1 MHRCGRHFAFWCAAF
16 IFAGTRTYLASS
28 VAPEQTK
35 SQRSSTQ
42 ACPQENRFQVEEEG
56 QSCTPLDLPAPRI
69 SLASLHQGGYVQP
82 RLVLP
87 LRKTR
92 THEPGQQGMV
102 HKLRATLQPCE
113 VVAQNCEPEQ
123 IPEQETEARTPEGEE
138 DRWNSNGTRSFNAFW
153 YEGGRGSDW
162 RRGWSSHSSVG
173 QHYAQ
178 QNYDHQNAEHQW
190 THTYGTFFSREGQG
204 EGQGEGCWSRP
215 RIAAEASAGEATA
228 GSQGYRGYRSAQQS
242 YGRGRDGPRTSG
254 SEVDPQGGD
263 AATESREEQRSFE
276 RRNLCSGHSLER
288 VARVHDQE
296 APGAEDSV
304 FGEERIAADKVRRGQ
319 DKDHGPQDGDQ
330 VGGRIHDRG
339 QRGAGYLPEFRRRP
353 STFLRASGSH
363 RGLRRGSRDDSCRRR
378 RKAEVADPVGT
389 RIAVEDKEDVKRRSQ
404 VTFNPTVSIG
414 ISNLDNHYADVLFL
428 IESEALDHWDSK
440 PWAMHSGTYV
450 DEALEAILC
459 HGQGRSGRLCHGDP
473 RRAQGCD
480 LLDYAYVELY
490 ALGRDSRETDELG
503 GRGLLQGFDTAEK
516 RRQIRTFG
524 LHNWPC
530 GQRTWTEPTIGGDV
544 APTKLARK
552 EILHIIAELWTEL
565 WHLFPRV
572 YLAGLQESEHCVNLD
587 FIVEFLGEET
597 AMCNVPVLIE
607 SMNCETLRKKS
618 FAAYVDHI
626 ASWRS
631 IAAVCG
637 LDSSKMTRKG
647 NGGVIWIG
655 NRVVVDDQPF
665 LVLPGM
671 RVTFEAPMD
680 MERSDGDGPHGTKRA
695 RLGGEA
701 QPSSSS
707 RPSQAVSSQ
716 EVPADGPSTDQ
727 GSDAQGGIIEA
738 EEPFAHLFHHYTDHA
753 RSRLTPARGPNLG
766 RLAFQR
772 RARVAEIWGIPV
784 DHVMGL
790 HPVRA
795 RPYDIPNDEEILI
808 TRWRAD
814 DYFKRWQ
821 DDVQVLLD
829 LVIDGSIIEQP
840 IKRRSVRWIRSVM
853 SRMSILRWLRID
865 DYCTQV
871 SNDQCRVWINNDE
884 LLLAEGRQVRMQMGD
899 YVRVVVPEDE
909 SRSVLEHGRALRR
922 RERLQQQE
930 TFFTDLSPTSSG
942 YEEDEESDESGNTDA
957 SRRTVEEPEPHAAM
971 DEGTQEISLL
981 EALDDV
987 CGYRP
992 PPVGEPTVSDLPF
1005 DEVWDLL
1012 VWLDSAITQPSW
1024 MPPAG
1029 FVWPDCCWQ
1038 WLEEDW
1044 WMLQHVDELRFYTD
1058 GSKASTGA
1066 GAAVVLFVRSGENW
1080 HYGGY
1085 LSQPC
1090 AVACAHY
1097 SELLALTMSFHWL
1110 NNLLMYCALS
1120 QSSLPDVTFAFDA
1133 TSAGYKAF
1141 GNWSATSYVEE
1152 AENIRSVWF
1161 MITHRYNFHWSLEHV
1176 RSHQGEPG
1184 NEMADLLAKAASG
1197 GNFAC
1202 RSTSTWGQ
1210 YLMLTRDANVKWLWA
1225 LWKPEWKAYWEGRA
1239 LHLPQEPSTTP
1250 DTACLNHVGTSREDI
1265 SQWARFHCNVATAN
1279 VLSLMPNSKK
1289 MNPMGLQGKARTES
1303 IMQMAQEAQLHI
1315 VGLQETRVK
1324 KLPKSDTE
1332 HYFVFGGAA
1341 SQSGHYG
1348 TQLWFSKSHALDVDN
1363 RCFFERSHFKILCQG
1378 ERILSI
1384 RVWAPFFRAVVVCAH
1399 APHTQHAEEDRKMWW
1414 ENLKNSTPHKYKDWP
1429 HVLLI
1434 DANARVGE
1442 FPNQHVGDHQGD
1454 LQDSNGD
1461 YLTEYLMEYNLW
1473 LPSTFDTVHEG
1484 AGGTWHHHNKDSWC
1498 RGDYVALPMQWQL
1511 EFCHSAVR
1519 PDIDIT
1525 LTKQDHQ
1532 VVYAG
1537 FRWQG
1542 LTSSGSKRPSW
1553 SYVKYDTAGLID
1565 YFKGK
1570 DGDSWRNSL
1579 RSILPDCDWST
1590 DVHSHTAFLQR
1601 NLAHW
1606 MQNSCGPLRATPKK
1620 KTMSQETWTLVQRK
1634 RALRREFFDNSAS
1647 RRRSTLRAVFDCWN
1661 GKETLWP
1668 LETKDEAHK
1677 AAQDLHELQ
1686 GLSRQVT
1693 AALRKDDVAY
1703 FQNVAASMGDAD
1715 DPTAGQNIWRKI
1727 RWALP
1732 KFKQRSQQSPL
1743 LLDSLDD
1750 QWYGHFAD
1758 LEAGHMVTPE
1768 ELLQRCTTRQRK
1780 RARQPVKSLSLL
1792 PTLVDTEKVLRR
1804 VQANKTPGPDQ
1815 LPNSLYKHAASVL
1828 APAVHDVYLKTYT
1841 WECEAVQCK
1850 GGWMVP
1856 IYKSGDRE
1864 QARSYR
1870 GIMLLSTLGKCFH
1883 SWVRQQLMA
1892 HITDVRL
1899 PTQIGGFSHQQ
1910 SQFGSQC
1917 IQTIARICCAKQ
1929 LSHAC
1934 LFVDVRGAYHY
1945 LIRELVLGIEDNE
1958 DLKAVIASITAQGM
1972 DPRGVERWSSI
1983 PGILERVKADPKLV
1997 SLLREIHTDTW
2008 MSMARTGDTM
2018 RTRRGSRPGS
2028 PVADAIYHVLMMD
2041 IHIEIHRI
2049 LESYAPVLSG
2059 FEAASIPVSA
2069 ITWADDLAVPI
2080 ITVEADDLISAIQEV
2095 TSKVF
2100 TAFERRGLELN
2111 LQKNKTAA
2119 VLSFKGR
2126 HAPALRK
2133 LHLLGAK
2140 PGTWFKASGD
2150 RQLWLHY
2157 TGMYRHLGAV
2167 FCADGIM
2174 DREVQARIGAASA
2187 SFRQLRKLVFGNR
2200 KIQVPTR
2207 LKLLDALIFSKLT
2220 YGLSTWSSLGVGMLA
2235 KVETFMLRCQR
2246 FVCGFDLNKSNDEF
2260 CGRYNVPGLHLRL
2273 MQHRLIYAAAVW
2285 THGPPLL
2292 QDLLLL
2298 EEDTV
2303 ATSWMTTLRHDL
2315 TCCQDLLREDYPGQ
2329 TTDIDEL
2336 KLYWRTSPQLWRRKV
2351 KKAYRRATM
2360 QECAAAEA
2368 RGWHAYII
2376 AELKSNGAT
2385 FKGGLTTSPG
2395 GDHVCHCGKVCQ
2407 TAQGLAVHK
2416 WKMHGE
2422 HAPEYKFAKG
2432 AHCPVCLKWLWTS
2445 HRVRMHLAYIPRS
2458 GKPNPCFQVLQQ
2470 AGGEIDE
2477 NMEIVK
2483 APPSRVAGM
2492 RLDALNCNGPFAPY
2506 PREVDNLQCQAES
2519 ELDELQ
2525 RLRTNYPTYDS
2536 IDLEI
2541 VEKFS
2546 GNFGQAL
2553 EQWRLYHGQGDPEGY
2568 ELWNIFID
2576 LFAEFET
2583 PVETFEF
2590 VFIEWYRHIFPDLLG
2605 QWEDG
2610 GLEVIAENTLYGLTQ
2625 EMEYMKITTR
2635 VDVLQN
2641 QLRGLQKKR
2650 QQEDEAPP
2658 HRPVRLGPMNRRG
2671 GIRQF
2676 KPALRRYLNED
2687 KWQEQCEALQ
2697 WETSVKD
2704 KETPVYMQVANKP
2717 CYLIVHLFSG
2727 RRRSLDYHDAVMRL
2741 AEGKSF
2747 EVRVISLD
2755 TAVHSTIGD
2764 LSAGKETWGNIEEL
2778 ARAGRLAGAL
2788 AGPPCETFTEARHHL
2803 PPDLPP
2809 EERKF
2814 WPRPLRSAKAPWGL
2828 DGLTYKEMLQL
2839 RTGTRFALQVAWL
2852 FVAMLCYGGH
2862 MMIEHPG
2869 PPRDG
2874 EKVSIFRTPI
2884 YALLLRLPECALRI
2898 IRQQFWG
2905 AAAVKPTGILALR
2918 LPYFYASM
2926 NKWKMAS
2933 EDLAAVEPAIGRN
2946 RDGSFKTSGLKE
2958 YPALLSQGLAQCS
2971 VDALQRISMTGVSRQ
2986 SSHTVNHH
2994 LLKWCEAAL
3003 KATEQIDETAAM
3015 MPDYQG

>member
-1 MHRCGRHFAFWCAAF
+1 MW
-16 IFAGTRTYLASS
+16 
-28 VAPEQTK
+28 E
-35 SQRSSTQ
+35 
-42 ACPQENRFQVEEEG
+42 QVE
-56 QSCTPLDLPAPRI
+56 
-69 SLASLHQGGYVQP
+69 
-82 RLVLP
+82 
-87 LRKTR
+87 
-92 THEPGQQGMV
+92 
-102 HKLRATLQPCE
+102 
-113 VVAQNCEPEQ
+113 
-123 IPEQETEARTPEGEE
+123 
-138 DRWNSNGTRSFNAFW
+138 
-153 YEGGRGSDW
+153 
-162 RRGWSSHSSVG
+162 
-173 QHYAQ
+173 
-178 QNYDHQNAEHQW
+178 
-190 THTYGTFFSREGQG
+190 
-204 EGQGEGCWSRP
+204 
-215 RIAAEASAGEATA
+215 
-228 GSQGYRGYRSAQQS
+228 
-242 YGRGRDGPRTSG
+242 
-254 SEVDPQGGD
+254 
-263 AATESREEQRSFE
+263 
-276 RRNLCSGHSLER
+276 
-288 VARVHDQE
+288 
-296 APGAEDSV
+296 
-304 FGEERIAADKVRRGQ
+304 
-319 DKDHGPQDGDQ
+319 
-330 VGGRIHDRG
+330 
-339 QRGAGYLPEFRRRP
+339 
-353 STFLRASGSH
+353 
-363 RGLRRGSRDDSCRRR
+363 
-378 RKAEVADPVGT
+378 
-389 RIAVEDKEDVKRRSQ
+389 
-404 VTFNPTVSIG
+404 
-414 ISNLDNHYADVLFL
+414 
-428 IESEALDHWDSK
+428 
-440 PWAMHSGTYV
+440 
-450 DEALEAILC
+450 
-459 HGQGRSGRLCHGDP
+459 
-473 RRAQGCD
+473 
-480 LLDYAYVELY
+480 
-490 ALGRDSRETDELG
+490 
-503 GRGLLQGFDTAEK
+503 
-516 RRQIRTFG
+516 RTF
-524 LHNWPC
+524 
-530 GQRTWTEPTIGGDV
+530 
-544 APTKLARK
+544 K
-552 EILHIIAELWTEL
+552 
-565 WHLFPRV
+565 
-572 YLAGLQESEHCVNLD
+572 
-587 FIVEFLGEET
+587 
-597 AMCNVPVLIE
+597 
-607 SMNCETLRKKS
+607 
-618 FAAYVDHI
+618 
-626 ASWRS
+626 
-631 IAAVCG
+631 
-637 LDSSKMTRKG
+637 
-647 NGGVIWIG
+647 
-655 NRVVVDDQPF
+655 
-665 LVLPGM
+665 
-671 RVTFEAPMD
+671 
-680 MERSDGDGPHGTKRA
+680 
-695 RLGGEA
+695 
-701 QPSSSS
+701 
-707 RPSQAVSSQ
+707 
-716 EVPADGPSTDQ
+716 
-727 GSDAQGGIIEA
+727 
-738 EEPFAHLFHHYTDHA
+738 
-753 RSRLTPARGPNLG
+753 
-766 RLAFQR
+766 
-772 RARVAEIWGIPV
+772 
-784 DHVMGL
+784 
-790 HPVRA
+790 
-795 RPYDIPNDEEILI
+795 
-808 TRWRAD
+808 
-814 DYFKRWQ
+814 
-821 DDVQVLLD
+821 
-829 LVIDGSIIEQP
+829 
-840 IKRRSVRWIRSVM
+840 
-853 SRMSILRWLRID
+853 
-865 DYCTQV
+865 
-871 SNDQCRVWINNDE
+871 
-884 LLLAEGRQVRMQMGD
+884 
-899 YVRVVVPEDE
+899 
-909 SRSVLEHGRALRR
+909 
-922 RERLQQQE
+922 
-930 TFFTDLSPTSSG
+930 
-942 YEEDEESDESGNTDA
+942 
-957 SRRTVEEPEPHAAM
+957 
-971 DEGTQEISLL
+971 
-981 EALDDV
+981 
-987 CGYRP
+987 
-992 PPVGEPTVSDLPF
+992 
-1005 DEVWDLL
+1005 
-1012 VWLDSAITQPSW
+1012 
-1024 MPPAG
+1024 
-1029 FVWPDCCWQ
+1029 
-1038 WLEEDW
+1038 
-1044 WMLQHVDELRFYTD
+1044 
-1058 GSKASTGA
+1058 
-1066 GAAVVLFVRSGENW
+1066 
-1080 HYGGY
+1080 
-1085 LSQPC
+1085 
-1090 AVACAHY
+1090 
-1097 SELLALTMSFHWL
+1097 
-1110 NNLLMYCALS
+1110 
-1120 QSSLPDVTFAFDA
+1120 
-1133 TSAGYKAF
+1133 
-1141 GNWSATSYVEE
+1141 
-1152 AENIRSVWF
+1152 
-1161 MITHRYNFHWSLEHV
+1161 
-1176 RSHQGEPG
+1176 
-1184 NEMADLLAKAASG
+1184 
-1197 GNFAC
+1197 
-1202 RSTSTWGQ
+1202 
-1210 YLMLTRDANVKWLWA
+1210 
-1225 LWKPEWKAYWEGRA
+1225 
-1239 LHLPQEPSTTP
+1239 
-1250 DTACLNHVGTSREDI
+1250 

-1484 AGGTWHHHNKDSWC
+1484 AGGTWHHHNKDTWC

-1542 LTSSGSKRPSW
+1542 LTSSGSKKPSW

-1565 YFKGK
+1565 YFKGQ

-1590 DVHSHTAFLQR
+1590 DVHSHTAILQR

-1634 RALRREFFDNSAS
+1634 RALRKEFFDNSAS
-1647 RRRSTLRAVFDCWN
+1647 RRRSTLRAVFDCWK
-1661 GKETLWP
+1661 GEETLWP
-1668 LETKDEAHK
+1668 LETKDDAHK

-1815 LPNSLYKHAASVL
+1815 LPNSS
-1828 APAVHDVYLKTYT
+1828 
-1841 WECEAVQCK
+1841 
-1850 GGWMVP
+1850 
-1856 IYKSGDRE
+1856 
-1864 QARSYR
+1864 
-1870 GIMLLSTLGKCFH
+1870 
-1883 SWVRQQLMA
+1883 
-1892 HITDVRL
+1892 
-1899 PTQIGGFSHQQ
+1899 
-1910 SQFGSQC
+1910 
-1917 IQTIARICCAKQ
+1917 
-1929 LSHAC
+1929 
-1934 LFVDVRGAYHY
+1934 
-1945 LIRELVLGIEDNE
+1945 
-1958 DLKAVIASITAQGM
+1958 
-1972 DPRGVERWSSI
+1972 
-1983 PGILERVKADPKLV
+1983 
-1997 SLLREIHTDTW
+1997 
-2008 MSMARTGDTM
+2008 
-2018 RTRRGSRPGS
+2018 
-2028 PVADAIYHVLMMD
+2028 
-2041 IHIEIHRI
+2041 
-2049 LESYAPVLSG
+2049 
-2059 FEAASIPVSA
+2059 
-2069 ITWADDLAVPI
+2069 
-2080 ITVEADDLISAIQEV
+2080 
-2095 TSKVF
+2095 
-2100 TAFERRGLELN
+2100 
-2111 LQKNKTAA
+2111 
-2119 VLSFKGR
+2119 
-2126 HAPALRK
+2126 
-2133 LHLLGAK
+2133 
-2140 PGTWFKASGD
+2140 
-2150 RQLWLHY
+2150 
-2157 TGMYRHLGAV
+2157 
-2167 FCADGIM
+2167 
-2174 DREVQARIGAASA
+2174 
-2187 SFRQLRKLVFGNR
+2187 
-2200 KIQVPTR
+2200 
-2207 LKLLDALIFSKLT
+2207 
-2220 YGLSTWSSLGVGMLA
+2220 
-2235 KVETFMLRCQR
+2235 
-2246 FVCGFDLNKSNDEF
+2246 
-2260 CGRYNVPGLHLRL
+2260 
-2273 MQHRLIYAAAVW
+2273 
-2285 THGPPLL
+2285 
-2292 QDLLLL
+2292 
-2298 EEDTV
+2298 
-2303 ATSWMTTLRHDL
+2303 
-2315 TCCQDLLREDYPGQ
+2315 
-2329 TTDIDEL
+2329 
-2336 KLYWRTSPQLWRRKV
+2336 
-2351 KKAYRRATM
+2351 
-2360 QECAAAEA
+2360 
-2368 RGWHAYII
+2368 
-2376 AELKSNGAT
+2376 
-2385 FKGGLTTSPG
+2385 
-2395 GDHVCHCGKVCQ
+2395 
-2407 TAQGLAVHK
+2407 
-2416 WKMHGE
+2416 
-2422 HAPEYKFAKG
+2422 
-2432 AHCPVCLKWLWTS
+2432 
-2445 HRVRMHLAYIPRS
+2445 
-2458 GKPNPCFQVLQQ
+2458 CFQVLQQ
-2470 AGGEIDE
+2470 AAGDIDE
-2477 NMEIVK
+2477 NIEIVK

-2492 RLDALNCNGPFAPY
+2492 RLDALDCNGPFAPY

-2525 RLRTNYPTYDS
+2525 KLRTNYPTYDS

-2590 VFIEWYRHIFPDLLG
+2590 VFIEWYRHILPDLLG

-2610 GLEVIAENTLYGLTQ
+2610 GLEVIAENTFYGLTQ
-2625 EMEYMKITTR
+2625 EMEYMKIIAR

-2704 KETPVYMQVANKP
+2704 KETPIYMQVANKP

-2764 LSAGKETWGNIEEL
+2764 LSAGKETWSNIEEL
-2778 ARAGRLAGAL
+2778 PRAGRLAGAL

-3003 KATEQIDETAAM
+3003 KATEQIDEAAAM